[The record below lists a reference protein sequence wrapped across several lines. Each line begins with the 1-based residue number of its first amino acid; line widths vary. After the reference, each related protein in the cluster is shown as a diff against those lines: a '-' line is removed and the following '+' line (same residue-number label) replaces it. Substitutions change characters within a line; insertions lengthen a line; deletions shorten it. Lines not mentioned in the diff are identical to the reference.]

1 MYPESGRIIVN
12 MCLDTGKYD
21 ISRYYIRCTLSL
33 IRLIVIYFLLAL
45 NNFIMVDPRARYDL
59 ASTWIYQEF
68 LAEEAYR
75 EKVEQE
81 FLEGED
87 LSEEQML
94 VNNSYNESL
103 LTLLHGFK
111 ERLDTKDK

>member
-1 MYPESGRIIVN
+1 MMV
-12 MCLDTGKYD
+12 
-21 ISRYYIRCTLSL
+21 
-33 IRLIVIYFLLAL
+33 YFLLEL

-59 ASTWIYQEF
+59 ASVWIYQEF

-103 LTLLHGFK
+103 LALLHGFK
-111 ERLDTKDK
+111 ERLDPKDK